1 MTIRVL
7 LADDHPVVSDG
18 LRALIEAQ
26 PDLEVVG
33 VAHNGHDAVALAR
46 RLDPDVVVMDHS
58 MPEMNGTEA
67 ARMIKNRSPETQV
80 VMLSMHA
87 NSVHAHRALQAGA
100 SGYVVKQASGAQV
113 VDAIRAVVAGRR
125 YVSESIAAELLNEIG
140 SEAPHDPLDG
150 LSARER
156 QVLQMLAEGKSV
168 STIAITLS
176 LSPKTVETYRGRL
189 MEKLGLE
196 NIVAL
201 VRFAVQHRLISF
213 E

>member
-33 VAHNGHDAVALAR
+33 VAHTGRDAVALAR
-46 RLDPDVVVMDHS
+46 RLGPDVVVMDHS

-67 ARMIKNRSPETQV
+67 ARMIRSRSAETRV

-87 NSVHAHRALQAGA
+87 NSVHAFRALQAGA
-100 SGYVVKQASGAQV
+100 SGYVLKQAGAAQV
-113 VDAIRAVVAGRR
+113 VDAIRAVVAGKR
-125 YVSESIAAELLNEIG
+125 YVSEALAAELLNHLI
-140 SEAPHDPLDG
+140 SETPDDPLDG

-168 STIAITLS
+168 ATIATTLS
-176 LSPKTVETYRGRL
+176 LSPKTVETYRSRL
-189 MEKLGLE
+189 MDKLGLE

-201 VRFAVQHRLISF
+201 VRFAAQHRLISF